1 MNPMNTLTDF
11 KEWLTKRDKSAE
23 TIRSYLAAV
32 KRFISFKQEQ
42 TNGPVLVNQTT
53 EEDVQAFVYHLQ
65 TKKQYKPASINVM
78 LNALRTY
85 FKYAERNEWIKTN
98 PTTHIESV
106 KNHKQ
111 RRDYLTT
118 EEVQQLLNV
127 IDHPIANLIVRTLAF
142 TGLRISECLALEI
155 EDIDFVKNL
164 IYVRKG
170 KGNKPRV
177 LPLSAALKPHL
188 LEYIEGQRSY
198 IKDSQKLFAT
208 QKTGGFSAVY
218 INRILNEATAKL
230 GWEKHVTAHTLRHS
244 FASELVRQSVEL
256 PKVAALLGHSDFRTV
271 TSIYVH
277 IADEELQKAVEL
289 IQL

>member
-1 MNPMNTLTDF
+1 MNPIQTLTNF
-11 KEWLTKRDKSAE
+11 EEWLRKRDKSEE
-23 TIRSYLAAV
+23 TICSYMASI
-32 KRFISFKQEQ
+32 KRFINHKQEQ
-42 TNGPVLVNQTT
+42 TNGPVLINQIK
-53 EEDVQAFVYHLQ
+53 EDDVQSFVHFLQ

-85 FKYAERNEWIKTN
+85 FKFAERNQWIERN
-98 PTTHIESV
+98 PTIHIESV
-106 KNHKQ
+106 KNHKK
-111 RRDYLTT
+111 RRDYLTI
-118 EEVQQLLNV
+118 EEIQQLLDV

-155 EDIDFVKNL
+155 EDVDFVKNL

-170 KGNKPRV
+170 KGNKPRMI
-177 LPLSAALKPHL
+177 PLSESLKPYL
-188 LEYIEGQRSY
+188 VEYIVGQRSS
-198 IKDSQKLFAT
+198 IEESTKLFAT

-218 INRILNEATAKL
+218 INRILKDATEQLDWK
-230 GWEKHVTAHTLRHS
+230 KHVTAHTLRHS
-244 FASELVRQSVEL
+244 FASELVRQQVEL

-277 IADEELQKAVEL
+277 IADDELQKAVEL